1 MNKIAE
7 SGVNKGLNLVKETV
21 QVLFIDYTGI
31 RREESFSLDETLST
45 LPNPTSFEFNN
56 TTPVLPLTEF
66 TTLESLLL
74 IEFHK
79 R

>member
-21 QVLFIDYTGI
+21 QVLFIDHTGI

-45 LPNPTSFEFNN
+45 LPIMKG
-56 TTPVLPLTEF
+56 
-66 TTLESLLL
+66 TTLIISM
-74 IEFHK
+74 
-79 R
+79 